1 MTPRRP
7 LLLVCLVVVSLMVS
21 ACTRT
26 PAETSTTATPPTTLS
41 ESTTTTTGEI
51 STSTS
56 APGITRPDLSGL
68 EGLSVGVRAQLE
80 DLIVAAQEIRDLP
93 LLSVPV
99 ITVLDESAFE
109 ARVQSIVDEASESFP
124 ADQALY
130 KALGLLAPEADLVT
144 MLNALYSEQVA
155 GFYDDG
161 EIVVPSSGDSLS
173 VIAQGTIFH
182 EMVHVLADQH
192 FGFDAVRVE
201 MEEEKRFDELAAYQA
216 LAEGD
221 ASLAEVMWVQ
231 SLSQRELGELIAASF
246 EIDRTVLDSMPRF
259 IRDSLM
265 FPYQSGLEF
274 AQGLYQTGGWE
285 AVNEAYTTMPDLP
298 GSTEQILTPD
308 DYGRDLPA
316 AVETLDVDVP
326 GYELEAT
333 SVWGELGLRLM
344 MDQGLGERASLEAS
358 DGWGGDF
365 YHQWFDGQNA
375 ALLVV
380 LAADTAADLE
390 EMRSGLL
397 SYAQSMVDE
406 EDFVWV
412 DEEAGLLYFILSDE
426 ETVGEGIRDAVGLT
440 P

>member
-51 STSTS
+51 PTSTST
-56 APGITRPDLSGL
+56 PGITRPDLSGL

-173 VIAQGTIFH
+173 IIAQGTIF
-182 EMVHVLADQH
+182 
-192 FGFDAVRVE
+192 
-201 MEEEKRFDELAAYQA
+201 
-216 LAEGD
+216 
-221 ASLAEVMWVQ
+221 
-231 SLSQRELGELIAASF
+231 
-246 EIDRTVLDSMPRF
+246 
-259 IRDSLM
+259 
-265 FPYQSGLEF
+265 
-274 AQGLYQTGGWE
+274 
-285 AVNEAYTTMPDLP
+285 
-298 GSTEQILTPD
+298 
-308 DYGRDLPA
+308 
-316 AVETLDVDVP
+316 
-326 GYELEAT
+326 
-333 SVWGELGLRLM
+333 
-344 MDQGLGERASLEAS
+344 
-358 DGWGGDF
+358 
-365 YHQWFDGQNA
+365 
-375 ALLVV
+375 
-380 LAADTAADLE
+380 
-390 EMRSGLL
+390 
-397 SYAQSMVDE
+397 
-406 EDFVWV
+406 
-412 DEEAGLLYFILSDE
+412 
-426 ETVGEGIRDAVGLT
+426 
-440 P
+440 